1 MAGSAVLLVAED
13 VLERLLLRLSNL
25 LTSQLLM
32 RKNHLGEVVVQELA
46 DPVAEEA
53 VGEHVRDLLQVLRL
67 DGTHVA
73 NVFLLQN
80 VEGCS
85 RKEKRGYLTIRIV
98 FAIVLSIGKI
108 SVWCL
113 LRRVNGPGRGKR
125 VSQPGS
131 KGLAKTGSPGW
142 VGESD

>member
-1 MAGSAVLLVAED
+1 
-13 VLERLLLRLSNL
+13 
-25 LTSQLLM
+25 M

-113 LRRVNGPGRGKR
+113 LRSVNGPGRGIS

>member
-1 MAGSAVLLVAED
+1 
-13 VLERLLLRLSNL
+13 
-25 LTSQLLM
+25 M

-80 VEGCS
+80 VQGCS
-85 RKEKRGYLTIRIV
+85 KKGDILPSG
-98 FAIVLSIGKI
+98 L
-108 SVWCL
+108 CL
-113 LRRVNGPGRGKR
+113 PSCCRLAG
-125 VSQPGS
+125 SQCG
-131 KGLAKTGSPGW
+131 AC
-142 VGESD
+142 